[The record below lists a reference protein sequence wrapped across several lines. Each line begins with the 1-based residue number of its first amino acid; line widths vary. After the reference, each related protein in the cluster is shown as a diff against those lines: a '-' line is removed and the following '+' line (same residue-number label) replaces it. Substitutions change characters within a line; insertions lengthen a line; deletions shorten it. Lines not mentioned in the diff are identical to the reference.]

1 MKHKIS
7 FLMAAHNEEKIIEK
21 ALEKLIKF
29 HEDYPDM
36 EVLIGLD
43 GCTDNTLSIVKRFSQ
58 KNKFLK
64 YFELNERNGKQAIL
78 EKLEPHIKGDIV
90 IIHDADWSFVYN
102 SKKDLI
108 EYISLFDNPKI
119 GGIADSISSEFCRD
133 DFKEINSIGFLA
145 SAWGNHF
152 LIDYI
157 KKKFTEKKYNYYV
170 YDIKKMK
177 FFPFLDVY
185 RREAMKKTRHKEELR
200 AGDHVERT
208 LRIINAGY
216 DVIAFD
222 NPNWPHFMVN
232 YNKQSIKDL
241 INQKVRGIVAKKKIQ
256 SSYNVK
262 IPFFGF
268 YVPFLSYVVLNSFKV
283 KRLRDFAAIYTYLF
297 VMFYSII
304 LAKIKQRASV
314 KEIWSLR
321 IKR

>member
-21 ALEKLIKF
+21 ALERLVKV
-29 HEDYPDM
+29 HEDYPEM

-43 GCTDNTLSIVKRFSQ
+43 GCIDNTLGIITNFS
-58 KNKFLK
+58 KKYKFFR
-64 YFELNERNGKQAIL
+64 YIELNERNGKQAVL
-78 EKLEPHIKGDIV
+78 EKLEPHITGDII
-90 IIHDADWSFVYN
+90 IIHDADWSFVYS

-133 DFKEINSIGFLA
+133 DFKEIKSMGFLA

-157 KKKFTEKKYNYYV
+157 KNKFTEKKENYFVYNLH
-170 YDIKKMK
+170 KMK

-185 RREAMKKTRHKEELR
+185 RKEAMKKTKHREELR

-216 DVIAFD
+216 EVIAFD

-232 YNKQSIKDL
+232 YNKQSVKDL

-268 YVPFLSYVVLNSFKV
+268 YVPFLSYVVINSFKTR
-283 KRLRDFAAIYTYLF
+283 RLRDFTAIYIYLF
-297 VMFYSII
+297 VMFYSISI
-304 LAKIKQRASV
+304 AKIKQRASV
-314 KEIWSLR
+314 KEIWNLR
-321 IKR
+321 VKR